1 MSLPGTRTVFACAVV
16 VLITGCRM
24 GAPIHVWQPPQLE
37 STVGKSVAVSEVVGP
52 ESVAR
57 QIEENL
63 IQAAPRDS
71 GRITTLVESNSLQS
85 KSPIQLVSGDD
96 SEPNDVALAA
106 VARSEAID
114 YVLRGEILE
123 DRSPGKMS
131 DRLTV
136 SWRLTE
142 LAHNRSA
149 GGRPVVVD
157 AESAIDHYP
166 DLAILTDPDAI
177 LAAAASRDTFRLIT
191 PWIDRQRAQL
201 AIPYFLP
208 GSEEVR
214 RGNAAALAT
223 RWSDAEEIWMDVMQ
237 NHPTQVAAVHNLS
250 LAAVAAQD
258 FSRAKQ
264 LARRAVRLQP
274 TSLHKQTLVWVEV
287 KQREYHEAFGLSD
300 PPEGWFVTRD

>member
-1 MSLPGTRTVFACAVV
+1 MSLPGTHIVFACAVV

-24 GAPIHVWQPPQLE
+24 AAPIHVWQPPQLE
-37 STVGKSVAVSEVVGP
+37 STVGKSVAVSEIVGP
-52 ESVAR
+52 KLVAR
-57 QIEENL
+57 QIEEKL
-63 IQAAPRDS
+63 LRTVPRDS
-71 GRITTLVESNSLQS
+71 GRITTLVQSDSLQS
-85 KSPIQLVSGDD
+85 KSPIQLVTGDD
-96 SEPNDVALAA
+96 SQPNDVALAA
-106 VARSEAID
+106 VARREAID

-123 DRSPGKMS
+123 DRSPGQLS

-166 DLAILTDPDAI
+166 DLAILTDPDAV

-208 GSEEVR
+208 GSEQVR
-214 RGNAAALAT
+214 RGNVAALAT
-223 RWSDAEEIWMDVMQ
+223 RWSDAEEIWRDVMQ
-237 NHPTQVAAVHNLS
+237 NHPSQVAAVHNLS

-264 LARRAVRLQP
+264 LARKAVRLRP
-274 TSLHKQTLVWVEV
+274 TALHKQTMVWVEM
-287 KQREYHEAFGLSD
+287 KQREYHEAFGLPD